1 MNNDKNKEIILPQQ
15 EFDILKSL
23 KDSNIPVRI
32 DEVASKLGT
41 DANSLMRSIA
51 ELENLGLIHV
61 SKAIKRIIELTEEGK
76 RYLEVGLPEVRLVKV
91 LLNCGCKP
99 GINEVP
105 NIAREYGI
113 LLMPNEVNYALSTL
127 SRLGIIRIN
136 RGIIEAIA
144 KDKIN
149 IVNNRQ
155 DLLTQIKNGVFED
168 EVPDVIK
175 PIVQEFLKRGIA
187 RIRERSIIELMI
199 TNSARELMDRGLIKV
214 GVVVTALTPELITS
228 GNWRNMIIKRFDLS
242 IPPPQAPIVTKHFF
256 SEFIKFVKEVFVS
269 LGFEEV
275 YGPHIE
281 LEFWN
286 FDALFQA
293 QDHPAREIHDTYFL
307 KYPSTGKLLD
317 NELISRVAHTHENGW
332 ITGSRGWGY
341 KWDPSRA
348 VRLVLRTQTTSVSVR
363 TLYKRG
369 DGEYRVFTID
379 RVFRPEILDP
389 KHSMEFHQA
398 DGIVVGEKL
407 SFKHL
412 LGILEALAKGMGLK
426 KVMFKPAYFPF
437 TSPSAEGYAFH
448 EKLGWIEFVGS
459 GMFRPEV
466 IMPLGLRKSRVLA
479 FGMGLDRI
487 AMILMN
493 IEDIRD
499 LFSRDINM
507 TKAYWSNFLRFIND
521 LSKY

>member
-1 MNNDKNKEIILPQQ
+1 MNGNRELILPPQ
-15 EFDILKSL
+15 EFDLLKVL
-23 KDSNIPVRI
+23 RDVNAPMKVE
-32 DEVASKLGT
+32 EVASRLGT
-41 DANSLMRSIA
+41 DVNSLMRSIA
-51 ELENLGLIHV
+51 ELENLGLILTNK
-61 SKAIKRIIELTEEGK
+61 STRRIIELTEEGRK
-76 RYLEVGLPEVRLVKV
+76 YVETGLPEVRLVKV
-91 LLNCGCKP
+91 LLSCKCKP
-99 GINEVP
+99 GINDMP
-105 NIAREYGI
+105 NIAREHGI
-113 LLMPNEVNYALSTL
+113 SLSLNEINYALSSLTKM
-127 SRLGIIRIN
+127 GIIRVSK
-136 RGIIEAIA
+136 GIIELTA
-144 KDKIN
+144 DKNKLTDI
-149 IVNNRQ
+149 NNRQ
-155 DLLTQIKNGVFED
+155 ETLSIIGNGIFED
-168 EVPDVIK
+168 EVPDNVR
-175 PIVQEFLKRGIA
+175 PVVQEFMRRGIVKA
-187 RIRERSIIELMI
+187 KERSIIELVI
-199 TNSARELMDRGLIKV
+199 TDKARELLSKGLVKSGTVI
-214 GVVVTALTPELITS
+214 TALTPELITS
-228 GNWRNMIIKRFDLS
+228 GNWRNFIIKKFDLS
-242 IPPPQAPIVTKHFF
+242 IPPPQAPIATKHFF
-256 SEFIKFVKEVFVS
+256 AEFIKFVKEVFVS

-317 NELISRVAHTHENGW
+317 NDLVSRVAHTHEDGW

-341 KWDPSRA
+341 KWDPGRA

-363 TLYKRG
+363 TLHDRG
-369 DGEYRVFTID
+369 DGEYRAFTID

-389 KHSMEFHQA
+389 KHSMEFNQA

-412 LGILEALAKGMGLK
+412 LGVLEALARGMGMK

-437 TSPSAEGYAFH
+437 TSPSAEGYAYH

-459 GMFRPEV
+459 GIFRPEV
-466 IMPLGLRKSRVLA
+466 VMPLGIRRSRVLA

-499 LFSRDINM
+499 LFSRDLNAIK
-507 TKAYWSNFLRFIND
+507 TYWSNYSRFVNN
-521 LSKY
+521 LTNR

>member
-1 MNNDKNKEIILPQQ
+1 MSSDEVILPQE
-15 EFDILKSL
+15 EFDILRVIINANKSM
-23 KDSNIPVRI
+23 DI
-32 DEVASKLGT
+32 DELSSILGT
-41 DANSLMRSIA
+41 NASSLMRNIA
-51 ELENLGLIHV
+51 ELERLGLLI
-61 SKAIKRIIELTEEGK
+61 SNRDIRKLFELTEEGK
-76 RYLEVGLPEVRLVKV
+76 RYLEIGLPEIRLMKV
-91 LLNCGCKP
+91 LLNCNCKP
-99 GINEVP
+99 TINDVPSIAKGLGID
-105 NIAREYGI
+105 IS
-113 LLMPNEVNYALSTL
+113 LNEVNFAVSVLV
-127 SRLGIIRIN
+127 RLGVARIN
-136 RGIIEAIA
+136 KGIIE
-144 KDKIN
+144 
-149 IVNNRQ
+149 IVDNNKLASIDSRQ
-155 DLLTQIKNGVFED
+155 NVLSLLRSPVSENEIPQEL
-168 EVPDVIK
+168 K
-175 PIVQEFLKRGIA
+175 PLIQEFVRRGIA
-187 RIRERSIIELMI
+187 KTRERSIITLSI
-199 TNSARELMDRGLIKV
+199 TDKARDLFSKGLIKSSNV
-214 GVVVTALTPELITS
+214 ITALTPELITS
-228 GNWRNMIIKRFDLS
+228 GTWRNVIIKRFDLA
-242 IPPPQAPIVTKHFF
+242 IPPPQVPIVTKHFF
-256 SEFIKFVKEVFVS
+256 AEFLKFVKEVFIS

-307 KYPSTGKLLD
+307 KHPNTGKLLD
-317 NELISRVAHTHENGW
+317 SDLINRVARTHEDGW

-379 RVFRPEILDP
+379 RVFRPEVLDP

-398 DGIVVGEKL
+398 DGIVVGEGL

-412 LGILEALAKGMGLK
+412 LGVLEALAKGMGLK

-437 TSPSAEGYAFH
+437 TSPSAEGYAYH

-459 GMFRPEV
+459 GIFRPEV
-466 IMPLGLRKSRVLA
+466 VMPLGIRRSKVLA

-499 LFSRDINM
+499 LFSKDIGTIRN
-507 TKAYWSNFLRFIND
+507 YWTHFSKFINN
-521 LSKY
+521 LPR